1 VLEYTKL
8 FHSPEQ
14 MNLKEMLNFADRIVF
29 EKTGQH
35 LDDLQEA
42 VLKGTVQHE
51 TYKHVAKD
59 FDCSES
65 RVRNAA
71 SQLWQL
77 LSEDLGEDVNKK
89 NFQSAIQRFQ
99 VSNVSNFTQN
109 VIEQH
114 ISGNFNTCGEDTHSP
129 DISKSHPDNDAKFNP
144 RKTKISHQDLS
155 EMPELG
161 NFFDRTPS
169 LDTLTTW
176 ILQQNCRLITLTGI
190 SGIGKTSLAVQLV
203 KQIKHEFEYV
213 VWYTLDEFP
222 TIDKFQS
229 NLIQLF
235 SQSEKPDSSPTN
247 QKRLPLIK
255 YLQNHRC
262 LVVLDDV
269 HNLFCSGELAGKYKP
284 EYKEYR
290 SLFKQ
295 IEKLSHQSCFLLIG
309 WEPPKEVPQLT
320 SENTPIRTLQLTGLD
335 TAAAREIL
343 RDKGL
348 TDIDNCEALIHR
360 YQGNPL
366 WLKSVATLIQELGIG
381 VNELLIDDTILLL
394 SDLKEVFQQQFD
406 RTSELEKQVLSLL
419 ATENQPVNF
428 AKLLQNGQIS
438 SSDLLNAL
446 QSLSRRCL
454 IEKQES
460 LYTLSPVLKQYIKTR
475 RSHLTNID
483 NE

>member
-1 VLEYTKL
+1 
-8 FHSPEQ
+8 
-14 MNLKEMLNFADRIVF
+14 MNLKEALKIADKIVF

-42 VLKGTVQHE
+42 VLKGTLERE
-51 TYKHVAKD
+51 TYKHIAKD

-65 RVRNAA
+65 SVRKVGAE
-71 SQLWQL
+71 LWEI
-77 LSEDLGEDVNKK
+77 LSEELGEDVSKSNLR
-89 NFQSAIQRFQ
+89 SAIERLQ
-99 VSNVSNFTQN
+99 VSLFSSNVAQDSVQIRNIN
-109 VIEQH
+109 Y
-114 ISGNFNTCGEDTHSP
+114 CGQGRHPP
-129 DISKSHPDNDAKFNP
+129 DISNSNNDEKSNSKPT
-144 RKTKISHQDLS
+144 KTLHQDLS

-161 NFFDRTPS
+161 NFFDRTS
-169 LDTLTTW
+169 ELQTLTTW

-203 KQIKHEFEYV
+203 QQIKHEFDYA
-213 VWYTLDEFP
+213 VWCTLDEFP

-229 NLIQLF
+229 HLTQLF
-235 SQSEKPDSSPTN
+235 SQSENPDSSPTN

-284 EYKEYR
+284 NYEEYR

-295 IEKLSHQSCFLLIG
+295 IEKLSHQSCFLLVG

-348 TDIDNCEALIHR
+348 AETDDCDALIHR
-360 YQGNPL
+360 YQGNPF

-381 VNELLIDDTILLL
+381 AAELLIDDTILLPE
-394 SDLKEVFQQQFD
+394 DLKDVLDEQFD

-419 ATENQPVNF
+419 TTENQPVNF
-428 AKLLQNGQIS
+428 AKLLQNAQIS

-475 RSHLTNID
+475 RSH
-483 NE
+483 

>member
-1 VLEYTKL
+1 MSKTVLCYTKL
-8 FHSPEQ
+8 SHPLEP
-14 MNLKEMLNFADRIVF
+14 MNLKEMLNFADRIIF

-42 VLKGTVQHE
+42 VLKGTLQHE

-71 SQLWQL
+71 SELWQL
-77 LSEDLGEDVNKK
+77 LSEEFGENVNKT
-89 NFQSAIQRFQ
+89 NFRSAIHRLQNSNALNFAH
-99 VSNVSNFTQN
+99 NVSG
-109 VIEQH
+109 
-114 ISGNFNTCGEDTHSP
+114 SFNICGEGRHPPNTPNSNP
-129 DISKSHPDNDAKFNP
+129 PNQETSNSKPT
-144 RKTKISHQDLS
+144 KTLHQDLS

-161 NFFDRTPS
+161 NFFDRTS
-169 LDTLTTW
+169 ELQTLTTW

-203 KQIKHEFEYV
+203 QQIKDEFEYA

-229 NLIQLF
+229 NLTQLF
-235 SQSEKPDSSPTN
+235 SQSENPDSSSTN

-269 HNLFCSGELAGKYKP
+269 HNLFCSGEFAGKYKP
-284 EYKEYR
+284 NYEEYR
-290 SLFKQ
+290 FLFKQ
-295 IEKLSHQSCFLLIG
+295 IEKLSHQSCFLLVG

-320 SENTPIRTLQLTGLD
+320 SENTPIRSLQLTGLD
-335 TAAAREIL
+335 TTAAGEIL

-348 TDIDNCEALIHR
+348 AEIDNCEALIHR
-360 YQGNPL
+360 YQGNSF
-366 WLKSVATLIQELGIG
+366 WLKSVATLMQELGIG
-381 VNELLIDDTILLL
+381 VTEVLIDDTILLPE
-394 SDLKEVFQQQFD
+394 DLKDVLQQQFD
-406 RTSELEKQVLSLL
+406 RLSELEKQVISLL
-419 ATENQPVNF
+419 AKESQPVNR
-428 AKLLQNGQIS
+428 AKLLENDIIPLP
-438 SSDLLNAL
+438 DFVNAL

-454 IEKQES
+454 IEQQGS
-460 LYTLSPVLKQYIKTR
+460 SYTIPPVLRQQYAIAR
-475 RSHLTNID
+475 AV
-483 NE
+483 